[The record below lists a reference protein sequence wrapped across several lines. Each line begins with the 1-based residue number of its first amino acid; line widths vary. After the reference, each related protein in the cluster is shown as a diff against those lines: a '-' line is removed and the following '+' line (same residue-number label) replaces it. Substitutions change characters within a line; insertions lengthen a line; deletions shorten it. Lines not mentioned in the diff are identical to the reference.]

1 MITDQ
6 IVSIVILCS
15 SESMD
20 LNEDTQPKRR
30 ETYHHGNLRGV
41 LIDEGALLLAE
52 KGADGF
58 SMREVARRAGVAV
71 AAPSHHFGNARGLLT
86 AIATCGFE
94 TLGDQF
100 QIALTKHEGPIDRVI
115 EICKFYVQ
123 MGTTHKG
130 HAEVMF
136 RWDLVDQ
143 SDQNYAT
150 AAGHALATLISAVD
164 AATPVATNK
173 VDVEHTAKT
182 LWAAMQGFV
191 ALSLSEDEMA
201 SDRIE
206 FAVRTLLRGVSA
218 DSSRP

>member
-1 MITDQ
+1 
-6 IVSIVILCS
+6 
-15 SESMD
+15 MD
-20 LNEDTQPKRR
+20 FAEDTTPKRR

-41 LIDEGALLLAE
+41 LIEEGALLLAE
-52 KGADGF
+52 KGAEGF

-71 AAPSHHFGNARGLLT
+71 AAPSHHFGNAKGLLT

-94 TLGDQF
+94 TLDSQF
-100 QIALTKHEGPIDRVI
+100 QVALAEQEGPIERVFA
-115 EICKFYVQ
+115 ICKSYVQ

-143 SDQNYAT
+143 SDQDYAY
-150 AAGHALATLISAVD
+150 AAGHTLETLIAAVD
-164 AATPVATNK
+164 AATPAATNK
-173 VDVEHTAKT
+173 VDVEHASKT

-191 ALSLSEDEMA
+191 ALSLSEDELA

-206 FAVRTLLRGVSA
+206 FAVKTLLRGVSA
-218 DSSRP
+218 NS